1 MRNRRL
7 GTRARRALAATLTG
21 LTLSCVGALRSRAG
35 ELHESADDPS
45 AFSTVIDAR
54 AYDDRFATV
63 QELLEQVP
71 GVQVQRFGGLGS
83 YSTASIRGSKS
94 EQVLVLLDGVRLNE
108 AERGGV
114 DLSTLPLRQIE
125 RIEVLPGAGAQRW
138 GSDAVGG
145 VISITTRKPE
155 SAASS
160 GDASLGVGRYGTLGG
175 DIGLTGVGESARGL
189 ASYTRLRSDNDFDF
203 SVPTPDRIESGGRP
217 GTSSSIP
224 TVFTRLNAGFVEDA
238 GLLNGTLDTGPHSR
252 IDAMLDL
259 YRRNGGEPGSI
270 WDKPWSDATDETLSC
285 TTADAAHDRG
295 VARLGWSTDALG
307 GHGGG
312 GAFELAASQRLENGM
327 LDDPGGA
334 CGFINPLV
342 TGGRD
347 DSSWRE
353 RSSDLDGRWRWPE
366 LDLGFA
372 ELRGQ
377 FASSLRYDTVDSSDS
392 DTERRT
398 TGLVSLLPELA
409 FFGEELRVLPG
420 LAVETASTS
429 SGMVRVAASQ
439 PLVEF
444 QPHDPTAWLPGIG
457 AILQLVPGL
466 RLKANWKRVMRRP
479 TFTELFH
486 PDWGEI
492 RGNPTLLPERGW
504 NADAGFELAAPGS
517 GQTRDLRLTASVF
530 QRELDQGIEW
540 LLNVNNAFMPL
551 NTGPSRALGAEVALG
566 ARVFEQLTLNA
577 SYTYTDAHYLGGTD
591 SGAAL
596 QIDGDRR
603 MAHVP
608 EHAASLQAQLAL
620 GAAHVWTNL
629 RYESEIVFQVGS
641 LTPQPAAF
649 QVDGGIAVTPH
660 QLAGFDFFPA
670 GLTLSVE
677 GDNLTSVQRYDSLG
691 LPLPKRPLWIVRV
704 RATRP

>member
-1 MRNRRL
+1 MRNRARAVTLGCVTLFCVASLRL
-7 GTRARRALAATLTG
+7 
-21 LTLSCVGALRSRAG
+21 RAG

-45 AFSTVIDAR
+45 AFATVIEVR
-54 AYDDRFATV
+54 NYDDRFATV
-63 QELLEQVP
+63 EELLEQVP
-71 GVQVQRFGGLGS
+71 GVQVRRFGGLGA

-114 DLSTLPLRQIE
+114 DLSTLPLRQVE

-145 VISITTRKPE
+145 VISITTRKPDSSE
-155 SAASS
+155 PSA
-160 GDASLGVGRYGTLGG
+160 DASFSVGRYGTLGG
-175 DIGLTGVGESARGL
+175 DIGLSGGAGESARGL

-203 SVPTPDRIESGGRP
+203 SVPTPDRIPIGGRP
-217 GTSSSIP
+217 GTSDTIP
-224 TVFTRLNAGFVEDA
+224 TVFTRLNAGFVEDS
-238 GLLNGTLDTGPHSR
+238 GLLNGSLDTGAHSR
-252 IDAMLDL
+252 LDAMLDL

-270 WDKPWSDATDETLSC
+270 WDKPWGDASDETLSC
-285 TTADAAHDRG
+285 TTADSAHDRG
-295 VARLGWSTDALG
+295 VARLGWSSDALG
-307 GHGGG
+307 AHGEG
-312 GAFELAASQRLENGM
+312 GAFELAASQRLENGT

-334 CGFINPLV
+334 CGFVNPLV

-347 DSSWRE
+347 HSSWRE
-353 RSSDLDGRWRWPE
+353 RSSDLDGRWRWPGLE
-366 LDLGFA
+366 LGFA
-372 ELRGQ
+372 TLRGQ
-377 FASSLRYDTVDSSDS
+377 LASGVRYDTVDSSDS

-398 TGLVSLLPELA
+398 TGLVSLLPELS
-409 FFGEELRVLPG
+409 FFGDTLRILPG
-420 LAVETASTS
+420 LAVEAASTS
-429 SGMVRVAASQ
+429 SGLVRTAASQ

-444 QPHDPTAWLPGIG
+444 QPHDPTAWLPGLGGIVEL
-457 AILQLVPGL
+457 APGL
-466 RLKANWKRVMRRP
+466 RFKANWKRVMRRP

-504 NADAGFELAAPGS
+504 NADVGFELAAPGS
-517 GQTRDLRLTASVF
+517 GRSRDLRLTARAF

-551 NTGPSRALGAEVALG
+551 NTGRARALGVEVAVG
-566 ARVFEQLTLNA
+566 ARLFERLELNA
-577 SYTYTDAHYLGGTD
+577 SYTWTDAHYLGSTD
-591 SGAAL
+591 TGAAL
-596 QIDGDRR
+596 QIDADRR

-608 EHAASLQAQLAL
+608 EHAAALQAQLAL
-620 GAAHVWTNL
+620 GAAKLWSDL

-649 QVDGGIAVTPH
+649 QVDAGIALKPH
-660 QLAGFDFFPA
+660 ELASFAFFPA
-670 GLTLSVE
+670 GLTLTVE

-704 RATRP
+704 RAVRP